1 MCCRDAAYI
10 AQERT
15 ELRPDDVLLKPSDLG
30 IRRLRHR
37 ATGHKGRNE
46 MSWIVRYGGWTVYE
60 GDDEQKA
67 YEEYRAC
74 GPYGTIREVKE

>member
-1 MCCRDAAYI
+1 
-10 AQERT
+10 
-15 ELRPDDVLLKPSDLG
+15 
-30 IRRLRHR
+30 
-37 ATGHKGRNE
+37 